1 MDRALLDTDIYSEIL
16 KGKHPRVAARAN
28 ACREQFGRLAISVIA
43 VLEVVKG
50 LHKVGREDRIQ
61 QLIESLSG
69 IEVLSLDSDA
79 AALAG
84 RIYAD
89 LERTGQPVGRADPM
103 VAAIALR
110 HNRTLV
116 TGNTEHFE
124 RIRKLGYDLR
134 LDDWRR

>member
-1 MDRALLDTDIYSEIL
+1 MDRALLDTDIYSEVL
-16 KGKHPRVAARAN
+16 KRKHPTVALRATDY
-28 ACREQFGRLAISVIA
+28 RQQFGRLTISVIA

-50 LHKVGREDRIQ
+50 LHKVGREDRVQ
-61 QLIESLSG
+61 LLIESLSG
-69 IEVLSLDSDA
+69 IEVLPLDTNA

-103 VAAIALR
+103 AAAIALR